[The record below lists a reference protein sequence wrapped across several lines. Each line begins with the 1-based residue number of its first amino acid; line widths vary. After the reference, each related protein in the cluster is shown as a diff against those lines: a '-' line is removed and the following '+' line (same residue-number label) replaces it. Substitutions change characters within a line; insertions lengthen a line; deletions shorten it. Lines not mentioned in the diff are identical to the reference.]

1 MNKFKEFIIS
11 RKSFYI
17 FSLINILIFYTIL
30 ILYHVLDEAMNYATF
45 LSLSILL
52 IYMTYD
58 FYRFSRQYDDM
69 NKLLNLEF
77 TDLSYL
83 PQPSNIIEEQYQT
96 LLIKIDELQKE
107 LKNQNDMN
115 YDDMINYFTLWVH
128 QIKTPISALRLLI
141 QSENYSQ
148 NELLSQV
155 LKIEQYVEMVLHY
168 IKIDHMSSD
177 LHIQSYYLFD
187 IVNEVVKKHATFFIQ
202 KKIRLDM
209 KQTDRYILTDEK
221 WISFVIEQILSNALK
236 YTKTG
241 TISIYE
247 DNEVLYIQDTG
258 IGIKEED
265 LPRVCEKGFTGYNG
279 RLDKKASGLG
289 LYLCKRII
297 DNLGYSLNIESIIG
311 EGTIVSIHFHKDN
324 LKVE

>member
-168 IKIDHMSSD
+168 IKIDHMS
-177 LHIQSYYLFD
+177 
-187 IVNEVVKKHATFFIQ
+187 
-202 KKIRLDM
+202 
-209 KQTDRYILTDEK
+209 
-221 WISFVIEQILSNALK
+221 
-236 YTKTG
+236 
-241 TISIYE
+241 
-247 DNEVLYIQDTG
+247 
-258 IGIKEED
+258 
-265 LPRVCEKGFTGYNG
+265 
-279 RLDKKASGLG
+279 
-289 LYLCKRII
+289 
-297 DNLGYSLNIESIIG
+297 
-311 EGTIVSIHFHKDN
+311 
-324 LKVE
+324 